1 MTHRVAV
8 IPGDNVGPEV
18 MREGLKVLEK
28 AEELGF
34 GTYELTHFPWGAKYY
49 LQTGEVMPKDG
60 IDTLR
65 RFDAIYFGAHGDPGR
80 VPEHITGEGLL
91 VNMRK
96 AFDLGVNVRPSR
108 LMRGITS
115 PLRDK
120 QDIDFVVVRENTEG
134 EYCDVGGRVHVG
146 TRNEVAIQVTVL
158 TREGSE
164 RVIRFAFE
172 LARRRNGK
180 RKVTLCSKSSALG
193 HIMFFWDR
201 LFEEISRDYPDVQT
215 EKIHIDA
222 FTMHLIARPESFDVI
237 VGTNMHGDILSDE
250 GAMITG
256 GIGMAPSANINP
268 GGGRPSL
275 FEPIHGSAPDIAGQ
289 GIANPIA
296 TILAGQMMMDWLGET
311 EGARLVMKAVE
322 EVVAEGRVRTRD
334 LGGRS
339 STSEMGDAICA
350 KMQALAR

>member
-1 MTHRVAV
+1 MAYRIAV

-18 MREGLKVLEK
+18 MKEGVKVLKK

-34 GTYELTHFPWGAKYY
+34 GSYELTHFPWGAKYY

-60 IDTLR
+60 LETLKQ
-65 RFDAIYFGAHGDPGR
+65 FDAIYFGSHGDPGR

-96 AFDLGVNVRPSR
+96 AFDLGVNLRPSR
-108 LMRGITS
+108 LLRGLTS

-120 QDIDFVVVRENTEG
+120 QEIDLVVVRENTEG
-134 EYCDVGGRVHVG
+134 EYSDIGGRVHVG
-146 TRNEVAIQVTVL
+146 TLDEVAIQVTVL
-158 TREGSE
+158 TRKGSE
-164 RVIRFAFE
+164 RVMRFAFE

-180 RKVTLCSKSSALG
+180 KKVSCCSKSSALG
-193 HIMFFWDR
+193 HTMAFWDK
-201 LFEEISRDYPDVQT
+201 LFIDVAKDYPDVQT

-256 GIGMAPSANINP
+256 GIGIAPSANINP
-268 GGGRPSL
+268 EGSRPAL
-275 FEPIHGSAPDIAGQ
+275 FEPIHGSAPDIAGK

-296 TILAGQMMMDWLGET
+296 TILAGQMMMDWLGEV
-311 EGARLVMKAVE
+311 EGARLVMRAVE
-322 EVVAEGRVRTRD
+322 DVVAEGKVRTFD
-334 LGGRS
+334 LGGKS
-339 STSEMGDAICA
+339 STTELTDAICA
-350 KMQALAR
+350 RMEVLAR